1 MKTTD
6 LDRLVR
12 SIGKS
17 TFVRFY
23 EEFSNS
29 NISNQEMIELL
40 PAEYTLKSRQSR
52 TSKARRILRE
62 GLEDDALWMIAN
74 SDGVDAETAQRVRVL
89 LKQTTA
95 ERSEEDLLAEIAA
108 AKQKIA
114 DLEARRASAF

>member
-1 MKTTD
+1 MKETD

-40 PAEYTLKSRQSR
+40 PTEYTLKSRQSR

-62 GLEDDALWMIAN
+62 GLEEDALWMIAN
-74 SDGVDAETAQRVRVL
+74 SDGVDAKTAQRVRVL

-95 ERSEEDLLAEIAA
+95 ERSEDDLLAEIAV

-114 DLEARRASAF
+114 DLQARRASA

>member
-1 MKTTD
+1 MKETD
-6 LDRLVR
+6 LDRLIR

-62 GLEDDALWMIAN
+62 GLEEDALWMIAN
-74 SDGVDAETAQRVRVL
+74 SDGVDDETAQKVRAL
-89 LKQTTA
+89 LNNA
-95 ERSEEDLLAEIAA
+95 PVNRSEEELLAQIAA
-108 AKQKIA
+108 AEQKIA
-114 DLEARRASAF
+114 DLKARMASA